1 MANKPSFT
9 FQAHFQSPCLHTGHY
24 QDHDPFFNAKT
35 NRGIGDL
42 CFVPKSERQKAI
54 VGFVP
59 EST

>member
-1 MANKPSFT
+1 MWPIIIILHSKCNFIAMSTYRPLPGP
-9 FQAHFQSPCLHTGHY
+9 QS
-24 QDHDPFFNAKT
+24 FFNAKT
-35 NRGIGDL
+35 NKGICDL